1 MNEWLDWPSYRRLG
15 ALLRSADGGA
25 AEVGALAATD
35 LADFVEALSHY
46 APGSFPK
53 AVESIARE
61 IVDRQPAVAPLVA
74 LANAVFIAIEGGPEM
89 VAAEARGFQ
98 KRLAASVEILSS
110 VGAALIPEGGS
121 VLTHGASSS
130 VRAALVAARDKAI
143 RVVCVV
149 APFLDEGRRMAADL
163 NAAGLPVEVVADA
176 MVPDALYAV
185 DVVIVGAHAL
195 GPDAAVNV
203 AGTSALAKEASN
215 LGVRVVVLASADKAL
230 PELLFDRA
238 AAAATASHTLEV
250 LRLAAVDSVVTELG
264 VLDAAGARRL
274 AEGRVV
280 ARQLL

>member
-1 MNEWLDWPSYRRLG
+1 
-15 ALLRSADGGA
+15 
-25 AEVGALAATD
+25 
-35 LADFVEALSHY
+35 
-46 APGSFPK
+46 
-53 AVESIARE
+53 
-61 IVDRQPAVAPLVA
+61 
-74 LANAVFIAIEGGPEM
+74 
-89 VAAEARGFQ
+89 
-98 KRLAASVEILSS
+98 
-110 VGAALIPEGGS
+110 
-121 VLTHGASSS
+121 
-130 VRAALVAARDKAI
+130 
-143 RVVCVV
+143 
-149 APFLDEGRRMAADL
+149 
-163 NAAGLPVEVVADA
+163 VEVVADE